1 MLTKLLAVGA
11 LAAGTALLFGLA
23 HAAPPPSEF
32 EEVEMHVEQNATDGD
47 TEVVITG
54 VASDEGLK
62 RLRVRSPTGRQLVLM
77 QNSKRMQGLREFAFE
92 SPEPEGATILDVY
105 PEGTY
110 VFTGASVGGER
121 FRSEVEFEH
130 ALPGATTITNPA
142 ADAVLDAGDPLTITW
157 TAVPDVAGYLLEFE
171 NESVDPEQS
180 LQLNLGAGATSF
192 AVPAALLV
200 PEGEYQVGVATI
212 GDNGNVVFVELNFTT
227 AAAP

>member
-92 SPEPEGATILDVY
+92 SPE
-105 PEGTY
+105 
-110 VFTGASVGGER
+110 
-121 FRSEVEFEH
+121 
-130 ALPGATTITNPA
+130 
-142 ADAVLDAGDPLTITW
+142 
-157 TAVPDVAGYLLEFE
+157 
-171 NESVDPEQS
+171 SVDPEQS